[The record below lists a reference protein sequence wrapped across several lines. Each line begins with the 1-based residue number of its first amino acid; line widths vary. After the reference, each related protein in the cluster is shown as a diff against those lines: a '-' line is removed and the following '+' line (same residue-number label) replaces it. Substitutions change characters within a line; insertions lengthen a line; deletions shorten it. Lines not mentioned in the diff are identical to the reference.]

1 MRSGIISGRM
11 PWKCLAWLVVCLLAL
26 PLVSTSAHAQV
37 SQVIK
42 VTDALNH
49 KPIHGVSAVSYLPT
63 KQQHTTLISGAF
75 KLKISA
81 EVISLGRAIS
91 INFSHSAYHPRTYTY
106 IPKDLVGD
114 TVRVEMMPVA
124 RMVDEV
130 LVERPRSVYRAD
142 GNPALLLLDT
152 LVHARAAKRDEYT
165 YRVYDKLNL
174 AVANFDLNNKLL
186 NRLFPF
192 FRNYVSTSKINGKW
206 VLPLS
211 LRETVYDVGHNPD
224 DDQAREIIRYR
235 NRIGVDQ
242 NIDDGTMTQS
252 LEEIF
257 PRIDIFKD
265 DIKLLDNRFVSPLS
279 STARRFYKYYLTDTI
294 VTQGRVAQVIQYYP
308 YNPRTF
314 CFRGQLYVTMSGGE
328 PQVLRCEMEVPK
340 TINLNFVGALKI
352 TQNFKETDNG
362 RWVVDKEEMNI
373 NLTLFKKALAL
384 YAEHTRKYDK
394 YDFETPDTLLTRS
407 PVLVRNLSEAPEAVR
422 YGAELTSQPL
432 LASDDGAKGFLE
444 EVRRVPF
451 YSVALDVAEMISR
464 GYIRTSY
471 SPYKYYGGSKF
482 DIGPI
487 PTFYSKN
494 DIEGIRLR
502 LGGRSTGCLSPNLF
516 ISGYGAYGFGDKQ
529 WKYNAEVTYSFKDKR
544 YFLEEFPK
552 HDLSVMHE
560 YDLYA
565 PGQIYNDNDKDNILR
580 NLGTS
585 YLTSRSYRKTWRFRY
600 RHDGLNGLSVELSAK
615 HTLDKPTGS
624 LSYVYVQKDSTF
636 LNLPHLQDMSF
647 GIQLRY
653 APGERVYEGNL
664 NAGSRR
670 QHQRDLPIFTLR
682 HDTSVK
688 LLGGDFY
695 FNKTEAGIEQ
705 RLWFSSYGNLD
716 YKLML
721 GKIWNNVP
729 FPHLYTPPTN
739 SAIAYNENSFQLL
752 KPLEYIGDEY
762 ATFFASYHMR
772 GWLISRI
779 PLLNRLNLR
788 GVLSLNALYG
798 NTSRLNSIRASKELF
813 ILPSSTTE
821 MAHTTHVEIG
831 FGFENILRVL
841 RVDVFKRLTP
851 PGANAGPEYGIKGE
865 LRFNF

>member
-1 MRSGIISGRM
+1 
-11 PWKCLAWLVVCLLAL
+11 
-26 PLVSTSAHAQV
+26 
-37 SQVIK
+37 
-42 VTDALNH
+42 
-49 KPIHGVSAVSYLPT
+49 
-63 KQQHTTLISGAF
+63 
-75 KLKISA
+75 
-81 EVISLGRAIS
+81 
-91 INFSHSAYHPRTYTY
+91 
-106 IPKDLVGD
+106 
-114 TVRVEMMPVA
+114 MMPIGRLVN
-124 RMVDEV
+124 EV
-130 LVERPRSVYRAD
+130 LIERRRRVYSALD
-142 GNPALLLLDT
+142 NPALLLVDP
-152 LVHARAAKRDEYT
+152 LVEAKGSKREEYT

-174 AVANFDLNNKLL
+174 AIANFDLNNRLL

-192 FRNYVSTSKINGKW
+192 FRNYVTTSKINGKW

-224 DDQAREIIRYR
+224 DERLREIIRYR
-235 NRIGVDQ
+235 NRIGIDQ

-257 PRIDIFKD
+257 PRIDIFQD

-279 STARRFYKYYLTDTI
+279 SVARRFYKYYLTDTI
-294 VTQGRVAQVIQYYP
+294 VTRGRVAQVVQYYP

-314 CFRGQLYVTMSGGE
+314 CFRGQIYITMDDGI

-352 TQNFKETDNG
+352 AQNFKEVEKG
-362 RWVVDKEEMNI
+362 RWAVDEEEMNI
-373 NLTLFKKALAL
+373 NLILFKKALAL

-394 YDFETPDTLLTRS
+394 YNFSSPDTLLTRS
-407 PVLVRNLSEAPEAVR
+407 PILVRNFSNNPEASR
-422 YGAELTSQPL
+422 YAAELTSQPL

-444 EVRRVPF
+444 EIRRIPF
-451 YSVALDVAEMISR
+451 YSFSIDVAEMISR

-494 DIEGIRLR
+494 DIEGVRLR
-502 LGGRSTGCLSPNLF
+502 LGGRTTGYLSPNLF
-516 ISGYGAYGFGDKQ
+516 LSGYGAYGFADRQ
-529 WKYNAEVTYSFKDKR
+529 WKYNAQVTYSFRDKR
-544 YFLEEFPK
+544 YFPDEFPK
-552 HDLSVMHE
+552 HDFSITHE
-560 YDLYA
+560 YDLYT

-585 YLTSRSYRKTWRFRY
+585 YLTSRSYRKTWLFKY
-600 RHDGLNGLSVELSAK
+600 RNEGRDGLSMELTARHS
-615 HTLDKPTGS
+615 LDRPTGS

-636 LNLPHLQDMSF
+636 LNLSHLQDMSF
-647 GIQLRY
+647 GIRLRY

-664 NAGSRR
+664 NASSRR
-670 QHQRDLPIFTLR
+670 QKQRDLPIFTLQ
-682 HDTSVK
+682 HETSVK
-688 LLGGDFY
+688 LFGGDFH
-695 FNKTEAGIEQ
+695 FNKTEVGIEQ

-716 YKLML
+716 YKLMA

-739 SAIAYNENSFQLL
+739 SAIAYNANSFQLL

-772 GWLISRI
+772 GWLISHI

-798 NTSRLNSIRASKELF
+798 NTSHLNSIKTSKELF
-813 ILPSSTTE
+813 ILPSSTSE
-821 MAHTTHVEIG
+821 MSHTTHVEVG
-831 FGFENILRVL
+831 FGIENVLKILRI
-841 RVDVFKRLTP
+841 DIFKRLTP
-851 PGANAGPEYGIKGE
+851 PGVNAGPEYGIKGE
-865 LRFNF
+865 LRLNF